1 GPRCL
6 KCIDACPGLELHYWR
21 KICKH
26 CRCPQEDHD
35 IQTDRDRDFRPISLL
50 FDSTFSATDSKSDW
64 LAKFEKLNLQDPAVM
79 MKMQTIY
86 TQNYSQPPLPYT
98 LTRSQKYV
106 SMLPEDKQE
115 FATQLRR
122 RQLQRQL
129 PLHDLDPRFCNSLT
143 EKELPKYEK
152 FSEKRRKKAAG
163 IGNIG
168 EVNSTEGSMDHLT
181 ASGGPT
187 PQTNLL
193 ASQDGTRALGRHSSS
208 SFYFQKCHCCKG
220 LMENRTVAVFAGRMV
235 GTCWHPGCFMC
246 KTCKELLVDN
256 IYFYKGAEI
265 YCGRHY
271 ADLQY
276 PRCAACDE
284 IIFAREYTQAE
295 NRSWHVQHFC
305 CWCCDAPLAG
315 QRYIAKNNN
324 PYCIVCFD
332 RLFSKICS
340 TCQRPITA
348 DSPGMT
354 HGDLHWHACPHCFSC
369 HVCGTSLINNHF
381 LLREGNLYCS
391 VDCRQR
397 TLNVH
402 KAALSRNY
410 AT

>member
-1 GPRCL
+1 MAAGVYDTLSPILPKANIPKGPRCL
-6 KCIDACPGLELHYWR
+6 KCIDACPGLEVHFWR
-21 KICKH
+21 KVCKH

-35 IQTDRDRDFRPISLL
+35 IQADRERDFRPISLL
-50 FDSTFSATDSKSDW
+50 FDSTFSSTDGKSDW
-64 LAKFEKLNLQDPAVM
+64 MAKFEKLNLQDPRVM
-79 MKMQTIY
+79 MQMCAPQQDMVISRLISE
-86 TQNYSQPPLPYT
+86 NL
-98 LTRSQKYV
+98 RSQKYV

-143 EKELPKYEK
+143 DKELPKYEK
-152 FSEKRRKKAAG
+152 FAEKRRKKAAG

-168 EVNSTEGSMDHLT
+168 EVD
-181 ASGGPT
+181 
-187 PQTNLL
+187 
-193 ASQDGTRALGRHSSS
+193 SSCGCV
-208 SFYFQKCHCCKG
+208 KCHCCKG
-220 LMENRTVAVFAGRMV
+220 VMENKCVAVFAGRMV
-235 GTCWHPGCFMC
+235 GTCWHPGCFTC
-246 KTCKELLVDN
+246 KSCKELLVDN

-271 ADLQY
+271 ADLLY
-276 PRCAACDE
+276 PRCFACDE

-305 CWCCDAPLAG
+305 CWYCDAPLAG

-402 KAALSRNY
+402 QASLARNY